1 MLTKEN
7 QDQLLTSGAL
17 KQPQYVAAISVCLG
31 AVAAGTVLGWTS
43 NINVDLE
50 LGKFNNITV
59 NTEQQGWIFSYF
71 RRVIQPETPIH
82 LLRNGKDHM
91 ARISLQKFRGKH
103 YDVEAEI
110 SQMKAYIEEN
120 QKYQVSTIATMKTR
134 AAQKAFLICFSLMFF
149 QQLAGINAVIFY
161 KGDIFEASGIEMKVN
176 MLLL

>member
-1 MLTKEN
+1 M
-7 QDQLLTSGAL
+7 
-17 KQPQYVAAISVCLG
+17 VFIV
-31 AVAAGTVLGWTS
+31 
-43 NINVDLE
+43 
-50 LGKFNNITV
+50 
-59 NTEQQGWIFSYF
+59 
-71 RRVIQPETPIH
+71 QPETPIH